1 MSTLKKLAAEGQSVW
16 LDYIRR
22 SILDSGELSD
32 LVKAGVRGVTSN
44 PAIFEKAIAGTADY
58 DDDVRKLAME
68 GRSVEEIYE
77 SLAIADIR
85 AAADILADVHEDTG
99 GEDGFVSLEVN
110 PAHAHAT
117 EETVAE
123 AERFF
128 ARVNRHNV
136 MIKVPG
142 TSDGIP
148 AVERLTAGGIN
159 VNVTLLFSLA
169 QYEAVTQAYLAGL
182 EKRLAAGSPL
192 SHVHSVASFF
202 VSRVD
207 TAVDKELEKKGV
219 RDLQGKIAVDNA
231 RRVYERFVA
240 IFSGPRW
247 ERLARA
253 GAKVQR
259 PLWASTGT
267 KNPAYPD
274 TLYVDT
280 LIGPHTVN
288 TMPPDTLKA
297 FLDHGTVRRTVDED
311 LAGGRERLARL
322 ASLGIDLDAVTA
334 RLLAEGVKAFEDPF
348 ASLMASLA
356 AKREKILAEKRG

>member
-1 MSTLKKLAAEGQSVW
+1 MMSILRELASQGQSVW

-22 SILDSGELSD
+22 SILASGELKS
-32 LVKAGVRGVTSN
+32 LVEAGVTGVTSN

-58 DDDVRKLAME
+58 DDDVRRLVAE
-68 GRSVEEIYE
+68 GLSVEEIYE
-77 SLAIADIR
+77 ALAVSDIR
-85 AAADILADVHEDTG
+85 SAADILSPVHEASG
-99 GEDGFVSLEVN
+99 GDDGFVSLEVN

-123 AERFF
+123 AKRFF
-128 ARVNRHNV
+128 ALVDRHNV

-142 TSDGIP
+142 TPDGIP
-148 AVERLTAGGIN
+148 AVERLIAAGVN

-169 QYEAVTQAYLAGL
+169 QYEAVTEAYLAGL
-182 EKRLAAGSPL
+182 EKRLAAGGAL
-192 SHVHSVASFF
+192 SHIHSVASFF

-207 TAVDKELEKKGV
+207 TAVDKELEKRGV

-231 RRVYERFVA
+231 RRVYERFAA

-247 ERLARA
+247 ESLARA
-253 GAKVQR
+253 GAHVQR

-297 FLDHGTVRRTVDED
+297 FLDHGKVRRTVDED
-311 LAGGRERLARL
+311 LAGGRERLTRL

-334 RLLAEGVKAFEDPF
+334 RLLAEGVKAFEEPF
-348 ASLMASLA
+348 DALLASLA
-356 AKREKILAEKRG
+356 AKREKLLAEKR